1 MASFPFN
8 KRYIVVLVAFLL
20 PTSIF
25 GQLRVIDSLKQRIY
39 SAVNDTKKI
48 NAIFSLCDHANSLS
62 PDTLSIYLAQA
73 KAIAVKNNDRLS
85 LLNTDYYQT
94 IYFLKKSRMDSAELL
109 INEIIPR
116 LNDTSQRS
124 LKYKFLAL
132 KCNMLIKSNRQKE
145 AIGEGLQLLRDAEV
159 NDDTLTQLRIK
170 LTIGWA
176 YMELGQDEEALKWF
190 FETIKLNQVV
200 IEKYKQPIL
209 YSDIA
214 AAYNDLNK
222 NDSAEFF
229 VKQAIDMAFER
240 NDLTTLANAY
250 NIYADICIEENKN
263 PKAEELLETAVKI
276 RRQIGDPFF
285 IVSDIYQLGIFYAHT
300 HQAAKGIAIV
310 QEGISLAEK
319 EKILEKLPILY
330 EALAENYKA
339 ASDMKMY
346 SQSLLKIIQLKD
358 SLYKKN
364 SAEALSEMQTKY
376 EVQKKENIII
386 GQQLD
391 LVRKNNLFYGLL
403 VLLVL
408 ILILGYVFFQNR
420 KKNQQLK
427 MQQLIFEQKKST
439 AAAVLQ
445 AGENERKRIAEDLH
459 DSVAQKM
466 VAAKLNLEALESDLP
481 ELNQVQQKVL
491 NNISSLV
498 DQSCTEVR
506 SLSHSMMPQAF
517 SKSGLTDAISD
528 LIDKI
533 DNNVLKVNFNVE
545 GNPGNIDKDKEI
557 MIYRIL
563 QECIQNVMKH
573 AKAATLDISMIVGN
587 NEVDF
592 TIEDNGV
599 GFDIKYMK
607 ENLGMKN
614 IRSRIDFLNGKLDID
629 SKPGMGTIIAFYIPL
644 V

>member
-1 MASFPFN
+1 
-8 KRYIVVLVAFLL
+8 
-20 PTSIF
+20 
-25 GQLRVIDSLKQRIY
+25 
-39 SAVNDTKKI
+39 
-48 NAIFSLCDHANSLS
+48 
-62 PDTLSIYLAQA
+62 
-73 KAIAVKNNDRLS
+73 
-85 LLNTDYYQT
+85 
-94 IYFLKKSRMDSAELL
+94 
-109 INEIIPR
+109 
-116 LNDTSQRS
+116 
-124 LKYKFLAL
+124 
-132 KCNMLIKSNRQKE
+132 
-145 AIGEGLQLLRDAEV
+145 
-159 NDDTLTQLRIK
+159 
-170 LTIGWA
+170 
-176 YMELGQDEEALKWF
+176 
-190 FETIKLNQVV
+190 
-200 IEKYKQPIL
+200 
-209 YSDIA
+209 
-214 AAYNDLNK
+214 
-222 NDSAEFF
+222 
-229 VKQAIDMAFER
+229 
-240 NDLTTLANAY
+240 
-250 NIYADICIEENKN
+250 
-263 PKAEELLETAVKI
+263 
-276 RRQIGDPFF
+276 
-285 IVSDIYQLGIFYAHT
+285 
-300 HQAAKGIAIV
+300 
-310 QEGISLAEK
+310 
-319 EKILEKLPILY
+319 
-330 EALAENYKA
+330 
-339 ASDMKMY
+339 
-346 SQSLLKIIQLKD
+346 
-358 SLYKKN
+358 
-364 SAEALSEMQTKY
+364 
-376 EVQKKENIII
+376 
-386 GQQLD
+386 LD

-481 ELNQVQQKVL
+481 ALNQVQQKVL

-599 GFDIKYMK
+599 GFDTKYMK
-607 ENLGMKN
+607 ENLGIKN

-629 SKPGMGTIIAFYIPL
+629 SKPRMGTIIAFYIPL
-644 V
+644 A